1 MKTILLF
8 FLTLIPL
15 GIIAQWTSFS
25 SGNFYDLSILKANG
39 QKAIYKSVPCEIQL
53 ISLKNKKLKLT
64 STNSTIEQNN
74 NGKTFIITSNESSAL
89 VQIFEEKKTKRILL
103 AEVNI
108 PTVETPKP
116 DDFWLTIEN
125 QIILN
130 STNWN
135 LNENDSESYDNQI
148 ILHPFTINFWTLSVK
163 GLKNSFYGNGD
174 HLSSEFLEYS
184 RYLPEGTEYTI
195 SIDCKSEFGSS
206 YLSKSFIIKDKE
218 LPSAKYVILNNTI
231 QSKSFFDNNNQSS
244 FIGLLNNNFKIQADL
259 SKGIFN
265 NTKSTSR
272 DGEFIGPVKTGLDWE
287 TLKAYEIEFKK
298 NPKSLKFSVFCD
310 PIMHEKVVFANGN
323 VVPVYYKSGTLTEV
337 KYYYQ
342 GDKMIETLD
351 TLTETL
357 DPNQAELIPG
367 TSVPYTVAFRK
378 MKIEFAYTTDSI
390 EKIIIRYDSIVNMN
404 TGKIEVKPSRISLA
418 RKFGK
423 NQLPEIVFSIN
434 IKDLLSFES
443 YGPTIHIKNDKMNS
457 SYFDIEN
464 SNSLLGFLNSKEIR
478 DKEISDFPMINS
490 TQKNAGEFGDDC
502 DPNGKL
508 DEKLIEWEEKIE
520 TYKLEKMIMV
530 EGNAFQVFVKKGKS
544 TEIKLY
550 ENNDPSIEI
559 LDGLTETTD
568 PNEAELIP
576 GTSDPLPVLYQI
588 KQVTKKQFKGI
599 TDLFIKQKYILDPIL
614 NSYVCLP
621 STIGFAQQF
630 PNQSKPTLILQV
642 DLSENPEVAKLI
654 SIGQA
659 QFYSDQSWFRA
670 IIFDEVAKMGET
682 IIASDIQSL
691 QNKIQFRKKLVSID
705 GKKELVNTPHF

>member
-15 GIIAQWTSFS
+15 GIIAQWTSIS

-39 QKAIYKSVPCEIQL
+39 QTAIYKSVPCEIRL
-53 ISLKNKKLKLT
+53 INLKNKKLKLT

-89 VQIFEEKKTKRILL
+89 VQIFEEKKTKMILL
-103 AEVNI
+103 SEVNI
-108 PTVETPKP
+108 PTVEPPKP
-116 DDFWLTIEN
+116 DGFWLTDEN

-130 STNWN
+130 FNNWN
-135 LNENDSESYDNQI
+135 LNENDSASYDNQI
-148 ILHPFTINFWTLSVK
+148 KLHPFTINFWTLSVK

-174 HLSSEFLEYS
+174 QLSSEFLEFS

-195 SIDCKSEFGSS
+195 SMDCKSENGSS
-206 YLSKSFIIKDKE
+206 YLSKSFFIKDKE

-231 QSKSFFDNNNQSS
+231 QSKSFFDYNNQSS
-244 FIGLLNNNFKIQADL
+244 FIGMLNNNFKIQADL

-265 NTKSTSR
+265 NTKSTMR
-272 DGEFIGPVKTGLDWE
+272 DGEFIGTVKTGIDWE
-287 TLKAYEIEFKK
+287 SLKAYEIDFKK
-298 NPKSLKFSVFCD
+298 NHKTLKFSVSCD
-310 PIMHEKVVFANGN
+310 PQKNEKVVFAYGN

-337 KYYYQ
+337 KQYYQ
-342 GDKMIETLD
+342 GDNMIETLD

-367 TSVPYTVAFRK
+367 TSVPYPVEFRK
-378 MKIEFAYTTDSI
+378 INLDFAYTTDSI

-418 RKFGK
+418 RKFSK

-457 SYFDIEN
+457 SYFDLEN
-464 SNSLLGFLNSKEIR
+464 SNSLLSFLNSKEVR
-478 DKEISDFPMINS
+478 DKEINNFPMINS

-508 DEKLIEWEEKIE
+508 DEKLIEKEEKIE
-520 TYKLEKMIMV
+520 TYKIEKIIMV
-530 EGNAFQVFVKKGKS
+530 EGNALQVFVKKGKS

-559 LDGLTETTD
+559 LDSLTETTD
-568 PNEAELIP
+568 PNEAELFP
-576 GTSDPLPVLYQI
+576 GTSDPLTVLYQI

-599 TDLFIKQKYILDPIL
+599 TDLFIKQKYVLDPIL

-621 STIGFAQQF
+621 SALGFAQQI
-630 PNQSKPTLILQV
+630 PNQLKPTLIMQV
-642 DLSENPEVAKLI
+642 DLLENPEVAKLI
-654 SIGQA
+654 SKGQA

-670 IIFDEVAKMGET
+670 IVFDEV
-682 IIASDIQSL
+682 S
-691 QNKIQFRKKLVSID
+691 KI
-705 GKKELVNTPHF
+705 GKQLLHLTFNLYKTKFSSEKS